1 MVTVSSSIE
10 TKFLVFQSW
19 VALGLLAA
27 GGSGCALL
35 GATVYAEELGLHP
48 PHFPWSHLG
57 MTQSLD
63 HAR

>member
-1 MVTVSSSIE
+1 M
-10 TKFLVFQSW
+10 FQSW

-48 PHFPWSHLG
+48 PPFPWSHLG